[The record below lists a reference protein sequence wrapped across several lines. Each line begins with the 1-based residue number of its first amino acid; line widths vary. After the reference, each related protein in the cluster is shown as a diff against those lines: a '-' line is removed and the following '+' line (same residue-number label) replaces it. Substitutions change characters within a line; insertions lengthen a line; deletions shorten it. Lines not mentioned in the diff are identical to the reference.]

1 MTEPGNGGLRT
12 VVITGSTRGIGY
24 GLADAFLAHGCQVV
38 VSGRAP
44 PRVTAAVDRLAIN
57 HHRER
62 IRGQPCDVTDYQQV
76 QSLWEGALKHF
87 GRVDIWIN
95 NAGRAHPRL
104 PVANLSSE
112 LARQVVETNLI
123 GVLNGS
129 RVALVGMREQG
140 FGALY
145 NMEGLG
151 STGRKVP
158 GLAVYGATKRAVTYL
173 TEALVRE
180 CRDTPLIVG
189 SLRPGMVVTDL
200 LMGNL
205 DRKSPDW
212 PRARRMINILTD
224 RVETV
229 TPWLAR
235 QILANRKSG
244 ATISWLTGRK
254 VLWRLLTA
262 PFTNRDVLDG

>member
-1 MTEPGNGGLRT
+1 MTEPGDGGPRT
-12 VVITGSTRGIGY
+12 VVVTGSTQGIGY
-24 GLADAFLAHGCQVV
+24 GLAEAFLDQGCQVV
-38 VSGRAP
+38 VSGRTP
-44 PRVTAAVDRLAIN
+44 DRVTAAVDRLAID

-62 IRGQPCDVTDYQQV
+62 IRGLACDVTDYQQV

-95 NAGRAHPRL
+95 NAGRAHQIS
-104 PVANLSSE
+104 PVVDFDPST
-112 LARQVVETNLI
+112 ARKVVETNLL
-123 GVLNGS
+123 GVIHGS
-129 RVALVGMREQG
+129 RVALAGMREQG

-158 GLAVYGATKRAVTYL
+158 GLAVYGATKRAVTYF
-173 TEALVRE
+173 TEALVGE

-200 LMGNL
+200 LMDNL
-205 DRKSPDW
+205 DRQSPDW
-212 PRARRMINILTD
+212 PRTRRMMNILTD

-235 QILANRKSG
+235 QVLANRKSG
-244 ATISWLTGRK
+244 ATITWLTGRK
-254 VLWRLLTA
+254 VLWRFLTA
-262 PFTNRDVLDG
+262 PFIRRNVLDS